1 MEERP
6 KEHDWLVFA
15 KAIVLPE
22 GGQRASV
29 VTAVCKRC
37 GDVRSSLWP
46 VDGEG
51 RIEGTGE
58 CSGRGLASHSPTSA
72 MRSPAV

>member
-6 KEHDWLVFA
+6 KEHEWLIFA
-15 KAIVLPE
+15 NAIVLPE

-37 GDVRSSLWP
+37 GDVRSTLSP
-46 VDGEG
+46 VYCEG
-51 RIEGTGE
+51 RIELTGE
-58 CSGRGLASHSPTSA
+58 CSGTGAREPSA
-72 MRSPAV
+72 DIR